1 MCGEQGDQIGQSFA
15 FWVTVYFGDFLNTLK
30 TLTIGLLFQGKSYG
44 HINFDKKNCFGQVFH
59 KRIWSPWWS
68 KKAKKQWSFTKNIL
82 ISKMHFRC

>member
-44 HINFDKKNCFGQVFH
+44 HINFDKKTVLGKCFTNASGH
-59 KRIWSPWWS
+59 PGG
-68 KKAKKQWSFTKNIL
+68 AKKQKSNGASRK
-82 ISKMHFRC
+82 IS